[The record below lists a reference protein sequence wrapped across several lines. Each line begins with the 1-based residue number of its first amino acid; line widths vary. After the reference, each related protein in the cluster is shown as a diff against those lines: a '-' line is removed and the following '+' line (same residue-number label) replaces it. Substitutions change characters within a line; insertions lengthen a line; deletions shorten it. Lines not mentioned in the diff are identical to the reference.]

1 MAKKFSELRARM
13 SPESKERAD
22 AKTKAMLEEMALAEL
37 RRARELSQSEL
48 ARILGIRQPSVADME
63 KRTDMYISTLRSL
76 IEGMGGQLDI
86 IAHFPGKEVRIKNF
100 PPVHPAP
107 HNVGYFARARKYV
120 SFPPLVGYANRP
132 PLSA

>member
-1 MAKKFSELRARM
+1 
-13 SPESKERAD
+13 
-22 AKTKAMLEEMALAEL
+22 MALAEL

-86 IAHFPGKEVRIKNF
+86 IARFPGQEVRIKNF
-100 PPVHPAP
+100 AQL
-107 HNVGYFARARKYV
+107 AE
-120 SFPPLVGYANRP
+120 
-132 PLSA
+132 

>member
-1 MAKKFSELRARM
+1 MARNFSELRARM
-13 SPESKERAD
+13 SSESKERAD

-86 IAHFPGKEVRIKNF
+86 VARFPGQEVRIKNF
-100 PPVHPAP
+100 AQL
-107 HNVGYFARARKYV
+107 AE
-120 SFPPLVGYANRP
+120 
-132 PLSA
+132 

>member
-13 SPESKERAD
+13 RPESKERAD

-48 ARILGIRQPSVADME
+48 AHILGIRQPSVADME

-86 IAHFPGKEVRIKNF
+86 IARFPGQEVRIKNF
-100 PPVHPAP
+100 AQL
-107 HNVGYFARARKYV
+107 AE
-120 SFPPLVGYANRP
+120 
-132 PLSA
+132 